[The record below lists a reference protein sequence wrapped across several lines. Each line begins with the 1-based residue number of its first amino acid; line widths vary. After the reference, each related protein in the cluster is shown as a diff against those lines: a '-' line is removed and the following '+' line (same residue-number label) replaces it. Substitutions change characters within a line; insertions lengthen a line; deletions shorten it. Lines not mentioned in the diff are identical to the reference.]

1 MKNFLKRFEQGDTD
15 FFVMKSYITA
25 SFEVERKKEEYH
37 IYYIKQNSNP
47 EAYCEGYMNL
57 KMRKMNRKEVAY
69 FIENKRDYHPVLDTD
84 DGAVFNLNSR
94 PFDKSKCPT
103 YRQYILSL

>member
-1 MKNFLKRFEQGDTD
+1 MKNFLKKFENSDTD

-25 SFEVERKKEEYH
+25 SFEVDRKKEEYH

-57 KMRKMNRKEVAY
+57 KVRRMNRKEVAY
-69 FIENKRDYHPVLDTD
+69 FQENIRDYHPVLVND
-84 DGAVFNLNSR
+84 DGTVFNFNSR
-94 PFDKSKCPT
+94 PFDKEKCPT
-103 YRQYILSL
+103 YRQYMLSL